1 MPSRTKGLSRY
12 ASTHTTH
19 KSRFDLSTK
28 KGRHNEPIER
38 ITMMKKCIVADTANN
53 TPSSSSRRQQ
63 RRSRSGSRSKKSC
76 HRSVRGV
83 PNLSK
88 ETQLLRNRLDKVVEC
103 FQETI
108 DSHSQTQTT
117 RLELLQ
123 SENKQF
129 QQHIRQLEIEN
140 FKYFSELEDSDELM
154 VTMEEHRL
162 ASRKE
167 VSVLKGK
174 CESLSKE
181 VATLKNYDAQQ
192 QDNRNKNNMDIVNT
206 NVMMMMQKEELI
218 IENTSL
224 KKELNEKDNTIHE
237 LEEQLTL
244 LKTSNMLRNKEN
256 TVLGGAVMAANGK
269 KECTTTSSS
278 PIVTEKSNKVDTKRP
293 SVLRKKKDETIV
305 LQLLTNHTK

>member
-1 MPSRTKGLSRY
+1 
-12 ASTHTTH
+12 
-19 KSRFDLSTK
+19 
-28 KGRHNEPIER
+28 
-38 ITMMKKCIVADTANN
+38 MKKCIVGATANN

-63 RRSRSGSRSKKSC
+63 RSRSHSRGRSKNN

-103 FQETI
+103 FQDTI

-123 SENKQF
+123 TEKKQLHE
-129 QQHIRQLEIEN
+129 QIRQLEIEN
-140 FKYFSELEDSDELM
+140 FKYFSELEDSDDLM
-154 VTMEEHRL
+154 VTMEENRL

-167 VSVLKGK
+167 VSVLKRE

-181 VATLKNYDAQQ
+181 VAILKEAAVVQDDVQQ
-192 QDNRNKNNMDIVNT
+192 QKIRNKNNVDVVNT
-206 NVMMMMQKEELI
+206 NTMMMMQKEEAMM
-218 IENTSL
+218 ENTSL

-244 LKTSNMLRNKEN
+244 LEINILLRNKEN
-256 TVLGGAVMAANGK
+256 TVRGGVVIAANEEK
-269 KECTTTSSS
+269 YS
-278 PIVTEKSNKVDTKRP
+278 PIITENSNEVDSRR
-293 SVLRKKKDETIV
+293 SQVLRKKKDETIV
-305 LQLLTNHTK
+305 LQSLTNHTKLVAVENAVERLKNNLYSS